1 MKVLIIGATGV
12 IGSAIAKGLSDKH
25 EVIRVGHSSGDL
37 RVDITDTNSMTQLFK
52 TVGRVDA
59 VVSAAGEMYTGP
71 LETMTEEQMKF
82 GFMHKL
88 LGQLNVARLAIPF
101 LNDGGSI
108 TLSSGLAS
116 RIHRPGWS
124 VLSSVNIGI
133 EIFSTVAALEMPRGT
148 RINVVSPGAVTETLA
163 RWGGSAPLP
172 ISIGT
177 PAAEVALA
185 YIGLVEGTAN
195 GTVVDVGG
203 VGDDSDMLHT
213 ETDLLET

>member
-1 MKVLIIGATGV
+1 MKVLIIGVTGV

-25 EVIRVGHSSGDL
+25 EVVPVGHSSGDL
-37 RVDITDTNSMTQLFK
+37 RVDITDTNSITQLFK

-59 VVSAAGEMYTGP
+59 VVSAAGEMFTGP
-71 LETMTEEQMKF
+71 LDTMTEEQMKF

-148 RINVVSPGAVTETLA
+148 RINVVSPGAVTESLA
-163 RWGGSAPLP
+163 KWGDAAPLP
-172 ISIGT
+172 VHVGT
-177 PAAEVALA
+177 PSAVVALA

-203 VGDDSDMLHT
+203 VGEESDMIHT
-213 ETDLLET
+213 ETDLLDT